1 MKTKADDLIVGFFI
15 ALNPNQI
22 FLSYS
27 SKLDARQIDIL
38 VLDTLNTYRIGA
50 VNFTTLT
57 RK

>member
-1 MKTKADDLIVGFFI
+1 LKTKADDLIVGFFI
-15 ALNPNQI
+15 ALNTNQI
-22 FLSYS
+22 FLPYS